1 MEGKCFKMY
10 HKKCVRSVQC
20 KKAAS
25 FLTNCMHIYSPAT
38 LKFQKK
44 MGIKRVKIVKRWLER
59 IGKVTSK
66 AVGARIMVRH
76 E

>member
-1 MEGKCFKMY
+1 
-10 HKKCVRSVQC
+10 
-20 KKAAS
+20 
-25 FLTNCMHIYSPAT
+25 MHIYSPVI

-44 MGIKRVKIVKRWLER
+44 MGIKRVKIVKRGLER

-66 AVGARIMVRH
+66 AVGARIVVRH

>member
-10 HKKCVRSVQC
+10 HKNVCGVCNLRKQPL
-20 KKAAS
+20 

-66 AVGARIMVRH
+66 AVGARVMVRH